1 MQPAHSHPAMTSPV
15 ILMDET
21 CIILMD
27 ETSIILMDETSIILM
42 DKTCINPYLLLL
54 LIKLKYENTLLGN
67 FVT

>member
-15 ILMDET
+15 IIMDET
-21 CIILMD
+21 C
-27 ETSIILMDETSIILM
+27 IILMDETSIILM

>member
-1 MQPAHSHPAMTSPV
+1 MQPAHSHPAMTSLV

-21 CIILMD
+21 C
-27 ETSIILMDETSIILM
+27 IILM

>member
-1 MQPAHSHPAMTSPV
+1 MQPAHSHPAMTSLV

-21 CIILMD
+21 C
-27 ETSIILMDETSIILM
+27 IILMDETSIILM

>member
-21 CIILMD
+21 C
-27 ETSIILMDETSIILM
+27 IILMDETSIILM